1 MNQEYKVNLSQ
12 GQKAK
17 LAKAIKDGSALKLRL
32 GKNALSGNDELLL
45 SPRQI
50 AKLQKAKRNN
60 SGVEISFSKSSIR
73 KSVKHGGSLWTS
85 LFSLGTKALPFVT
98 KGVSK
103 VAPHLATGALS
114 ALGSLGIDKIFGSG
128 MQGGMILPD
137 AIVKMLQK
145 GIEIPVKFLVNLI
158 NMKEMLTNAQKTLI
172 GKGLKSGKGIVL
184 KPTKRQIH
192 GGFLGTLAAIGI
204 PMAIEL
210 ASKIF
215 GSGLQTP
222 RKAGG
227 KGLQTPRKAGTGV
240 GQGLQVSQKP
250 FLWQP
255 PPLLWYMGGAGTRS
269 EGKRTSGKR
278 TSIGGQKPIQ
288 PHPHLGSNSLRVKPK
303 WKDIPLSNFDLLKW
317 VDFLKIKNFKGI
329 FSRDSKDHL
338 HKTGSCIINLDD
350 KIGNGT
356 HWVATDIKG
365 KNVFYFDSFSMP
377 PPVEFVSYAKRIG
390 KQIIFNS
397 GHPIQELQ
405 SVRCGYYCLYF
416 LNEIRRK
423 SFYDVLKVFSLNDP
437 MKNERFIKIYFH

>member
-1 MNQEYKVNLSQ
+1 MNQEYKVHLSQ

-73 KSVKHGGSLWTS
+73 KSVKQGGSLWTS

-128 MQGGMILPD
+128 MQGGAILPD

-215 GSGLQTP
+215 GSGVGQGLQTP

-255 PPLLWYMGGAGTRS
+255 PPFYGTWRG
-269 EGKRTSGKR
+269 EGRGK
-278 TSIGGQKPIQ
+278 
-288 PHPHLGSNSLRVKPK
+288 
-303 WKDIPLSNFDLLKW
+303 
-317 VDFLKIKNFKGI
+317 
-329 FSRDSKDHL
+329 
-338 HKTGSCIINLDD
+338 
-350 KIGNGT
+350 
-356 HWVATDIKG
+356 KG
-365 KNVFYFDSFSMP
+365 KGLLLGDNSP
-377 PPVEFVSYAKRIG
+377 
-390 KQIIFNS
+390 FN
-397 GHPIQELQ
+397 HIPIL
-405 SVRCGYYCLYF
+405 GAIL
-416 LNEIRRK
+416 
-423 SFYDVLKVFSLNDP
+423 
-437 MKNERFIKIYFH
+437 

>member
-1 MNQEYKVNLSQ
+1 MNQEYKVHLSQ

-17 LAKAIKDGSALKLRL
+17 LAKAIRDGSALKLRL

-73 KSVKHGGSLWTS
+73 KSVKQGGSLWTS

-172 GKGLKSGKGIVL
+172 GKGLQSGKGIVL

-192 GGFLGTLAAIGI
+192 GGLLGTLAAIGI

-215 GSGLQTP
+215 GSGAGQGLQTP

-227 KGLQTPRKAGTGV
+227 SGAGQGLQTPRKAGT
-240 GQGLQVSQKP
+240 GLQVSQKP

-255 PPLLWYMGGAGTRS
+255 PPFYGTWEGQGRGA
-269 EGKRTSGKR
+269 
-278 TSIGGQKPIQ
+278 
-288 PHPHLGSNSLRVKPK
+288 
-303 WKDIPLSNFDLLKW
+303 
-317 VDFLKIKNFKGI
+317 
-329 FSRDSKDHL
+329 
-338 HKTGSCIINLDD
+338 
-350 KIGNGT
+350 
-356 HWVATDIKG
+356 KG
-365 KNVFYFDSFSMP
+365 KGLQGSGLLLGDNSP
-377 PPVEFVSYAKRIG
+377 
-390 KQIIFNS
+390 FN
-397 GHPIQELQ
+397 HIPIL
-405 SVRCGYYCLYF
+405 GAIL
-416 LNEIRRK
+416 
-423 SFYDVLKVFSLNDP
+423 
-437 MKNERFIKIYFH
+437 

>member
-1 MNQEYKVNLSQ
+1 MNQEYKVHLSQ

-32 GKNALSGNDELLL
+32 GKNALSGPDELFL

-50 AKLQKAKRNN
+50 AKLQKAKKNN
-60 SGVEISFSKSSIR
+60 TGAEISFSKSSIR
-73 KSVKHGGSLWTS
+73 KSVKQGGSLWTS
-85 LFSLGTKALPFVT
+85 LLKLTPFLT
-98 KGVSK
+98 KGVAK

-114 ALGSLGIDKIFGSG
+114 ALGIDKIFGSG
-128 MQGGMILPD
+128 MQGGAVLPD
-137 AIVKMLQK
+137 SIVKMIQR
-145 GIEIPVKFLVNLI
+145 GIEVPVKFLVNLI
-158 NMKEMLTNAQKTLI
+158 NLKEMFTNAQKTLI
-172 GKGLKSGKGIVL
+172 GKGLQSGKGIVL

-192 GGFLGTLAAIGI
+192 GGLLGTLAAIGI

-215 GSGLQTP
+215 G
-222 RKAGG
+222 
-227 KGLQTPRKAGTGV
+227 KGLQVPQKAGMGLQV
-240 GQGLQVSQKP
+240 PQKAAAGLQVSQKP
-250 FLWQP
+250 FFMATS
-255 PPLLWYMGGAGTRS
+255 PLLWYMEGAGQRQ
-269 EGKRTSGKR
+269 GKKRKRTFAGRK
-278 TSIGGQKPIQ
+278 QPIQ
-288 PHPHLGSNSLRVKPK
+288 PNPHLGSNSLGVARDASHPKPK

-317 VDFLKIKNFKGI
+317 VEFLKIKNFKGI

-350 KIGNGT
+350 EIGNGT

-365 KNVFYFDSFSMP
+365 KNVFYFDSFAQP
-377 PPVEFVSYAKRIG
+377 PPIEFVHYAKRIG
-390 KQIIFNS
+390 KEIFFNS

-416 LNEIRRK
+416 LNEIRKK

>member
-1 MNQEYKVNLSQ
+1 MNQKYKVNLSQ

-17 LAKAIKDGSALKLRL
+17 LAKAIRDGSALKLRL

-73 KSVKHGGSLWTS
+73 KSVKQGGSLWTS

-172 GKGLKSGKGIVL
+172 GKGLQSGKGIVL

-192 GGFLGTLAAIGI
+192 GGLLGTLAAIGI

-222 RKAGG
+222 RKAG
-227 KGLQTPRKAGTGV
+227 TGV

-255 PPLLWYMGGAGTRS
+255 PPFYGTWEGQGRGA
-269 EGKRTSGKR
+269 
-278 TSIGGQKPIQ
+278 
-288 PHPHLGSNSLRVKPK
+288 
-303 WKDIPLSNFDLLKW
+303 
-317 VDFLKIKNFKGI
+317 
-329 FSRDSKDHL
+329 
-338 HKTGSCIINLDD
+338 
-350 KIGNGT
+350 
-356 HWVATDIKG
+356 KG
-365 KNVFYFDSFSMP
+365 KGLQGSGLLLGDNSP
-377 PPVEFVSYAKRIG
+377 
-390 KQIIFNS
+390 FN
-397 GHPIQELQ
+397 HIPIL
-405 SVRCGYYCLYF
+405 GAIL
-416 LNEIRRK
+416 
-423 SFYDVLKVFSLNDP
+423 
-437 MKNERFIKIYFH
+437 

>member
-1 MNQEYKVNLSQ
+1 MNQEYKVNLSK

-32 GKNALSGNDELLL
+32 SKNALSGPDELML

-73 KSVKHGGSLWTS
+73 KSVKQGGSLWTS
-85 LFSLGTKALPFVT
+85 LISLGAKALPFVT

-145 GIEIPVKFLVNLI
+145 GIEVPVKFLVNLI

-172 GKGLKSGKGIVL
+172 GKGLQSGKGIVL

-215 GSGLQTP
+215 GSGAGQGLQVSS
-222 RKAGG
+222 KAGG
-227 KGLQTPRKAGTGV
+227 KGLQVSKKTGVGV

-255 PPLLWYMGGAGTRS
+255 PPFYGTWRG
-269 EGKRTSGKR
+269 EGRGK
-278 TSIGGQKPIQ
+278 
-288 PHPHLGSNSLRVKPK
+288 
-303 WKDIPLSNFDLLKW
+303 
-317 VDFLKIKNFKGI
+317 
-329 FSRDSKDHL
+329 
-338 HKTGSCIINLDD
+338 
-350 KIGNGT
+350 
-356 HWVATDIKG
+356 KG
-365 KNVFYFDSFSMP
+365 KGLLLGDNSP
-377 PPVEFVSYAKRIG
+377 
-390 KQIIFNS
+390 FN
-397 GHPIQELQ
+397 HIPIL
-405 SVRCGYYCLYF
+405 GAIL
-416 LNEIRRK
+416 
-423 SFYDVLKVFSLNDP
+423 
-437 MKNERFIKIYFH
+437 

>member
-1 MNQEYKVNLSQ
+1 MNQEYKVHLSQ

-73 KSVKHGGSLWTS
+73 KSIKHGGSLWTS
-85 LFSLGTKALPFVT
+85 LISLGTKALPFVT

-145 GIEIPVKFLVNLI
+145 GIEVPVKFLVNLI

-215 GSGLQTP
+215 GSGAGQGLQVSS
-222 RKAGG
+222 KAGG
-227 KGLQTPRKAGTGV
+227 KGLQVSKKTGVGV

-255 PPLLWYMGGAGTRS
+255 PPFYGTWRG
-269 EGKRTSGKR
+269 EGRGK
-278 TSIGGQKPIQ
+278 
-288 PHPHLGSNSLRVKPK
+288 
-303 WKDIPLSNFDLLKW
+303 
-317 VDFLKIKNFKGI
+317 
-329 FSRDSKDHL
+329 
-338 HKTGSCIINLDD
+338 
-350 KIGNGT
+350 
-356 HWVATDIKG
+356 KG
-365 KNVFYFDSFSMP
+365 KGLLLGDNSP
-377 PPVEFVSYAKRIG
+377 
-390 KQIIFNS
+390 FN
-397 GHPIQELQ
+397 HIPIL
-405 SVRCGYYCLYF
+405 GAIL
-416 LNEIRRK
+416 
-423 SFYDVLKVFSLNDP
+423 
-437 MKNERFIKIYFH
+437 

>member
-1 MNQEYKVNLSQ
+1 MNQEYKVNLSK

-32 GKNALSGNDELLL
+32 SKNALSGPDELML

-73 KSVKHGGSLWTS
+73 KSVKQGGSLWTS
-85 LFSLGTKALPFVT
+85 LISLGAKALPFVT

-103 VAPHLATGALS
+103 VAPHLATGAFS

-128 MQGGMILPD
+128 IQGGAILPD

-145 GIEIPVKFLVNLI
+145 GIEVPVKFLVNLI

-172 GKGLKSGKGIVL
+172 GKGLQSGKGIVL

-215 GSGLQTP
+215 GSGAGQGLQTP

-255 PPLLWYMGGAGTRS
+255 PPFYGTWEGQGRGA
-269 EGKRTSGKR
+269 
-278 TSIGGQKPIQ
+278 
-288 PHPHLGSNSLRVKPK
+288 
-303 WKDIPLSNFDLLKW
+303 
-317 VDFLKIKNFKGI
+317 
-329 FSRDSKDHL
+329 
-338 HKTGSCIINLDD
+338 
-350 KIGNGT
+350 
-356 HWVATDIKG
+356 KG
-365 KNVFYFDSFSMP
+365 KGLLLGDNSP
-377 PPVEFVSYAKRIG
+377 
-390 KQIIFNS
+390 FN
-397 GHPIQELQ
+397 HIPIL
-405 SVRCGYYCLYF
+405 GAIL
-416 LNEIRRK
+416 
-423 SFYDVLKVFSLNDP
+423 
-437 MKNERFIKIYFH
+437 

>member
-1 MNQEYKVNLSQ
+1 MNQEYKVNLSK

-32 GKNALSGNDELLL
+32 SKNALSGPDELML

-73 KSVKHGGSLWTS
+73 KSVKQGGSLWTS
-85 LFSLGTKALPFVT
+85 LISLGTKALPFVT

-145 GIEIPVKFLVNLI
+145 GIEVPVKFLVNLI

-215 GSGLQTP
+215 GSGAGQGLQVSS
-222 RKAGG
+222 KAGG
-227 KGLQTPRKAGTGV
+227 KGLQVSKKTGVGV

-255 PPLLWYMGGAGTRS
+255 PPFYGTWRG
-269 EGKRTSGKR
+269 EGRGK
-278 TSIGGQKPIQ
+278 
-288 PHPHLGSNSLRVKPK
+288 
-303 WKDIPLSNFDLLKW
+303 
-317 VDFLKIKNFKGI
+317 
-329 FSRDSKDHL
+329 
-338 HKTGSCIINLDD
+338 
-350 KIGNGT
+350 
-356 HWVATDIKG
+356 KG
-365 KNVFYFDSFSMP
+365 KGLLLGDNSP
-377 PPVEFVSYAKRIG
+377 
-390 KQIIFNS
+390 FN
-397 GHPIQELQ
+397 HIPIL
-405 SVRCGYYCLYF
+405 GAIL
-416 LNEIRRK
+416 
-423 SFYDVLKVFSLNDP
+423 
-437 MKNERFIKIYFH
+437 

>member
-1 MNQEYKVNLSQ
+1 MNQEYKVHLSQ

-85 LFSLGTKALPFVT
+85 LISLGTKALPFVT

-145 GIEIPVKFLVNLI
+145 GIEVPVKFLVNLI

-215 GSGLQTP
+215 GSGAGQGLQVSS
-222 RKAGG
+222 KAGG
-227 KGLQTPRKAGTGV
+227 KGLQVSKKTGVGV

-255 PPLLWYMGGAGTRS
+255 PPFYGTWRG
-269 EGKRTSGKR
+269 EGRGK
-278 TSIGGQKPIQ
+278 
-288 PHPHLGSNSLRVKPK
+288 
-303 WKDIPLSNFDLLKW
+303 
-317 VDFLKIKNFKGI
+317 
-329 FSRDSKDHL
+329 
-338 HKTGSCIINLDD
+338 
-350 KIGNGT
+350 
-356 HWVATDIKG
+356 KG
-365 KNVFYFDSFSMP
+365 KGLLLGDNSP
-377 PPVEFVSYAKRIG
+377 
-390 KQIIFNS
+390 FN
-397 GHPIQELQ
+397 HIPIL
-405 SVRCGYYCLYF
+405 GAIL
-416 LNEIRRK
+416 
-423 SFYDVLKVFSLNDP
+423 
-437 MKNERFIKIYFH
+437 

>member
-1 MNQEYKVNLSQ
+1 MNQEYKVNLSK

-32 GKNALSGNDELLL
+32 SKNALSGNDELLL

-73 KSVKHGGSLWTS
+73 KSVKQGGSLWTS
-85 LFSLGTKALPFVT
+85 LISLGTKALPFVT

-145 GIEIPVKFLVNLI
+145 GIEVPVKFLVNLI

-215 GSGLQTP
+215 GSGAGQGLQVSS
-222 RKAGG
+222 KAGG
-227 KGLQTPRKAGTGV
+227 KGLQVSKKTGVGV

-255 PPLLWYMGGAGTRS
+255 PPFYGTWRG
-269 EGKRTSGKR
+269 EGRGK
-278 TSIGGQKPIQ
+278 
-288 PHPHLGSNSLRVKPK
+288 
-303 WKDIPLSNFDLLKW
+303 
-317 VDFLKIKNFKGI
+317 
-329 FSRDSKDHL
+329 
-338 HKTGSCIINLDD
+338 
-350 KIGNGT
+350 
-356 HWVATDIKG
+356 KG
-365 KNVFYFDSFSMP
+365 KGLLLGDNSP
-377 PPVEFVSYAKRIG
+377 
-390 KQIIFNS
+390 FN
-397 GHPIQELQ
+397 HIPIL
-405 SVRCGYYCLYF
+405 GAIL
-416 LNEIRRK
+416 
-423 SFYDVLKVFSLNDP
+423 
-437 MKNERFIKIYFH
+437 

>member
-1 MNQEYKVNLSQ
+1 MNQEYKVHLSQ

-17 LAKAIKDGSALKLRL
+17 LAKAIRDGSALKLRL

-73 KSVKHGGSLWTS
+73 KSVKQGGSLWTS

-128 MQGGMILPD
+128 MQGGAILPD

-172 GKGLKSGKGIVL
+172 GKGLQSGKGIVL

-215 GSGLQTP
+215 GSGAGQGLQTP

-227 KGLQTPRKAGTGV
+227 SGAGQGLQTPRKAGT
-240 GQGLQVSQKP
+240 GLQVSQKP

-255 PPLLWYMGGAGTRS
+255 PPFYGTWEGQGRGA
-269 EGKRTSGKR
+269 
-278 TSIGGQKPIQ
+278 
-288 PHPHLGSNSLRVKPK
+288 
-303 WKDIPLSNFDLLKW
+303 
-317 VDFLKIKNFKGI
+317 
-329 FSRDSKDHL
+329 
-338 HKTGSCIINLDD
+338 
-350 KIGNGT
+350 
-356 HWVATDIKG
+356 KG
-365 KNVFYFDSFSMP
+365 KGLQGSGLLLGDNSP
-377 PPVEFVSYAKRIG
+377 
-390 KQIIFNS
+390 FN
-397 GHPIQELQ
+397 HIPIL
-405 SVRCGYYCLYF
+405 GAIL
-416 LNEIRRK
+416 
-423 SFYDVLKVFSLNDP
+423 
-437 MKNERFIKIYFH
+437 

>member
-1 MNQEYKVNLSQ
+1 MNQEYKVHLSQ

-227 KGLQTPRKAGTGV
+227 KGLQTPRKAGTG
-240 GQGLQVSQKP
+240 LQVSQKP

-255 PPLLWYMGGAGTRS
+255 PPFYGTWGEAPASPWEGQGRGA
-269 EGKRTSGKR
+269 
-278 TSIGGQKPIQ
+278 
-288 PHPHLGSNSLRVKPK
+288 
-303 WKDIPLSNFDLLKW
+303 
-317 VDFLKIKNFKGI
+317 
-329 FSRDSKDHL
+329 
-338 HKTGSCIINLDD
+338 
-350 KIGNGT
+350 
-356 HWVATDIKG
+356 KG
-365 KNVFYFDSFSMP
+365 KGLQGSGLLLGDNSP
-377 PPVEFVSYAKRIG
+377 
-390 KQIIFNS
+390 FN
-397 GHPIQELQ
+397 HIPIL
-405 SVRCGYYCLYF
+405 GAIL
-416 LNEIRRK
+416 
-423 SFYDVLKVFSLNDP
+423 
-437 MKNERFIKIYFH
+437 

>member
-1 MNQEYKVNLSQ
+1 MMNCCFLP
-12 GQKAK
+12 
-17 LAKAIKDGSALKLRL
+17 D
-32 GKNALSGNDELLL
+32 
-45 SPRQI
+45 
-50 AKLQKAKRNN
+50 KLQNCKKP
-60 SGVEISFSKSSIR
+60 SGTIAGLKFHFPKSSIR

-215 GSGLQTP
+215 GSGAGQGLQVSS
-222 RKAGG
+222 KAGG
-227 KGLQTPRKAGTGV
+227 KGLQVSKKTGVGV

-255 PPLLWYMGGAGTRS
+255 PPFYGTWRG
-269 EGKRTSGKR
+269 EGRGK
-278 TSIGGQKPIQ
+278 
-288 PHPHLGSNSLRVKPK
+288 
-303 WKDIPLSNFDLLKW
+303 
-317 VDFLKIKNFKGI
+317 
-329 FSRDSKDHL
+329 
-338 HKTGSCIINLDD
+338 
-350 KIGNGT
+350 
-356 HWVATDIKG
+356 KG
-365 KNVFYFDSFSMP
+365 KGLLLGDNSP
-377 PPVEFVSYAKRIG
+377 
-390 KQIIFNS
+390 FN
-397 GHPIQELQ
+397 HIPIL
-405 SVRCGYYCLYF
+405 GAIL
-416 LNEIRRK
+416 
-423 SFYDVLKVFSLNDP
+423 
-437 MKNERFIKIYFH
+437 

>member
-1 MNQEYKVNLSQ
+1 
-12 GQKAK
+12 
-17 LAKAIKDGSALKLRL
+17 
-32 GKNALSGNDELLL
+32 
-45 SPRQI
+45 
-50 AKLQKAKRNN
+50 
-60 SGVEISFSKSSIR
+60 
-73 KSVKHGGSLWTS
+73 
-85 LFSLGTKALPFVT
+85 
-98 KGVSK
+98 
-103 VAPHLATGALS
+103 
-114 ALGSLGIDKIFGSG
+114 
-128 MQGGMILPD
+128 
-137 AIVKMLQK
+137 
-145 GIEIPVKFLVNLI
+145 
-158 NMKEMLTNAQKTLI
+158 
-172 GKGLKSGKGIVL
+172 
-184 KPTKRQIH
+184 
-192 GGFLGTLAAIGI
+192 
-204 PMAIEL
+204 MAIEL

-227 KGLQTPRKAGTGV
+227 KGLQTPRKAGNWPAGFAEAFFMAT
-240 GQGLQVSQKP
+240 S
-250 FLWQP
+250 
-255 PPLLWYMGGAGTRS
+255 PLLWYMGGAGTRS

-288 PHPHLGSNSLRVKPK
+288 PHPHLGSNSLKAKPK

-365 KNVFYFDSFSMP
+365 NEVVYFDSFSMP
-377 PPVEFVSYAKRIG
+377 PPIEFIQYAKKI
-390 KQIIFNS
+390 KKKIIFNS

-416 LNEIRRK
+416 LNEIREK

-437 MKNERFIKIYFH
+437 MKNERFIKNIFPLKMETYCVKEKKKDCMRRTKWVYDGKKWAKNVLVYLRFLRNQKNTIC

>member
-17 LAKAIKDGSALKLRL
+17 LAKAIRDGSALKLRL
-32 GKNALSGNDELLL
+32 SKNSLSGNDELLL

-172 GKGLKSGKGIVL
+172 GKGLQSGKGIVL

-215 GSGLQTP
+215 GSGAGQGLQTP

-227 KGLQTPRKAGTGV
+227 SGAGQGLQTPRKAGTGV

-255 PPLLWYMGGAGTRS
+255 PPFYGTWEGQGRGAKGSGLLLGDNSPFNHIPILGA
-269 EGKRTSGKR
+269 
-278 TSIGGQKPIQ
+278 I
-288 PHPHLGSNSLRVKPK
+288 L
-303 WKDIPLSNFDLLKW
+303 
-317 VDFLKIKNFKGI
+317 
-329 FSRDSKDHL
+329 
-338 HKTGSCIINLDD
+338 
-350 KIGNGT
+350 
-356 HWVATDIKG
+356 
-365 KNVFYFDSFSMP
+365 
-377 PPVEFVSYAKRIG
+377 
-390 KQIIFNS
+390 
-397 GHPIQELQ
+397 
-405 SVRCGYYCLYF
+405 
-416 LNEIRRK
+416 
-423 SFYDVLKVFSLNDP
+423 
-437 MKNERFIKIYFH
+437 

>member
-17 LAKAIKDGSALKLRL
+17 LAKAIRDGSALKLRL
-32 GKNALSGNDELLL
+32 SKNSLSGNDELLL

-145 GIEIPVKFLVNLI
+145 GIEIPVKFLVDLI

-172 GKGLKSGKGIVL
+172 GKGLQSGKGIVL

-215 GSGLQTP
+215 GSGAGQGLQTP

-227 KGLQTPRKAGTGV
+227 KGAGQGLQTPRKAGT
-240 GQGLQVSQKP
+240 GLQVSQKP

-255 PPLLWYMGGAGTRS
+255 PPFYGTWEGQGRGA
-269 EGKRTSGKR
+269 
-278 TSIGGQKPIQ
+278 
-288 PHPHLGSNSLRVKPK
+288 
-303 WKDIPLSNFDLLKW
+303 
-317 VDFLKIKNFKGI
+317 
-329 FSRDSKDHL
+329 
-338 HKTGSCIINLDD
+338 
-350 KIGNGT
+350 
-356 HWVATDIKG
+356 KG
-365 KNVFYFDSFSMP
+365 K
-377 PPVEFVSYAKRIG
+377 KG
-390 KQIIFNS
+390 KGLLLGDNSPFN
-397 GHPIQELQ
+397 HIPIL
-405 SVRCGYYCLYF
+405 GAIL
-416 LNEIRRK
+416 
-423 SFYDVLKVFSLNDP
+423 
-437 MKNERFIKIYFH
+437 

>member
-17 LAKAIKDGSALKLRL
+17 LAKAIRDGSALKLRL
-32 GKNALSGNDELLL
+32 SKNSLSGNDELLL

-50 AKLQKAKRNN
+50 AKLQKAKKNN
-60 SGVEISFSKSSIR
+60 TGAEISFSKSSIR

-128 MQGGMILPD
+128 MQGGAILPD

-172 GKGLKSGKGIVL
+172 GKGLQSGKGIVL

-215 GSGLQTP
+215 GSGAGQGLQTP

-227 KGLQTPRKAGTGV
+227 KGLQTPRKAGM
-240 GQGLQVSQKP
+240 GLQVSQKP

-255 PPLLWYMGGAGTRS
+255 PPFYGTWEGQGRGA
-269 EGKRTSGKR
+269 
-278 TSIGGQKPIQ
+278 
-288 PHPHLGSNSLRVKPK
+288 
-303 WKDIPLSNFDLLKW
+303 
-317 VDFLKIKNFKGI
+317 
-329 FSRDSKDHL
+329 
-338 HKTGSCIINLDD
+338 
-350 KIGNGT
+350 
-356 HWVATDIKG
+356 KG
-365 KNVFYFDSFSMP
+365 KGLQGSGLLLGDNSP
-377 PPVEFVSYAKRIG
+377 
-390 KQIIFNS
+390 FN
-397 GHPIQELQ
+397 HIPIL
-405 SVRCGYYCLYF
+405 GAIL
-416 LNEIRRK
+416 
-423 SFYDVLKVFSLNDP
+423 
-437 MKNERFIKIYFH
+437 

>member
-172 GKGLKSGKGIVL
+172 GKGLQSGKGIVL

-215 GSGLQTP
+215 GSGAGQGLQTP

-227 KGLQTPRKAGTGV
+227 KGLQTPRKAGTG
-240 GQGLQVSQKP
+240 LQVSQKP

-255 PPLLWYMGGAGTRS
+255 PPFYGTWEGQGRGA
-269 EGKRTSGKR
+269 
-278 TSIGGQKPIQ
+278 
-288 PHPHLGSNSLRVKPK
+288 
-303 WKDIPLSNFDLLKW
+303 
-317 VDFLKIKNFKGI
+317 
-329 FSRDSKDHL
+329 
-338 HKTGSCIINLDD
+338 
-350 KIGNGT
+350 
-356 HWVATDIKG
+356 KG
-365 KNVFYFDSFSMP
+365 K
-377 PPVEFVSYAKRIG
+377 KG
-390 KQIIFNS
+390 KGLLLGDNSPFN
-397 GHPIQELQ
+397 HIPIL
-405 SVRCGYYCLYF
+405 GAIL
-416 LNEIRRK
+416 
-423 SFYDVLKVFSLNDP
+423 
-437 MKNERFIKIYFH
+437 